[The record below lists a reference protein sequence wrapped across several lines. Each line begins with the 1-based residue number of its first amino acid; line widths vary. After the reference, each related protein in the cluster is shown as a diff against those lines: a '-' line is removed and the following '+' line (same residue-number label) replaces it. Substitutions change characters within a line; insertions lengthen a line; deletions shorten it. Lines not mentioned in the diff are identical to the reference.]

1 MFTLQNSRGE
11 VVDLDSDDLFG
22 YTPTGLGAVFSN
34 SYSQYDSYFKPT
46 KKTIQQGQMSLNILF
61 GSVESNSYQ
70 TFSDF
75 ASFLAYE
82 PLTLIYTTKS
92 ESWYRDAVLS
102 SLTKTEIGGTTV
114 IQVDRLVEQ
123 FTIDFINPWYNN
135 KTAEYK
141 SYDADPNLAIYGK
154 GYFNET
160 NPATVSPNLVLF
172 SSGMGATG
180 VSDRPVVSGAT
191 SNNAA
196 STISYQSDGMTI
208 TNTATNTSTE
218 WYYQLITAW
227 QDITKT
233 PILAGKPY
241 TLSLDAMGTAKQVA
255 LRWGSKEMAPYQALN
270 YTNINNT
277 DWTRVSFTFTL
288 PAGTL
293 NTYLRIH
300 GAVNNQYVKGFTG
313 GETLRVRKIKLEQ
326 GTTATDW
333 TPAVS
338 ESKTTWNYG
347 YFNVNSETIK
357 KNQAYADLAK
367 TDITYIEN

>member
-34 SYSQYDSYFKPT
+34 SYSQYESYFKPT

-92 ESWYRDAVLS
+92 ESWSRDAVLS

-141 SYDADPNLAIYGK
+141 SYDPDAGLATFGKAYGI
-154 GYFNET
+154 EI
-160 NPATVSPNLVLF
+160 
-172 SSGMGATG
+172 
-180 VSDRPVVSGAT
+180 D
-191 SNNAA
+191 
-196 STISYQSDGMTI
+196 
-208 TNTATNTSTE
+208 
-218 WYYQLITAW
+218 
-227 QDITKT
+227 
-233 PILAGKPY
+233 
-241 TLSLDAMGTAKQVA
+241 
-255 LRWGSKEMAPYQALN
+255 
-270 YTNINNT
+270 
-277 DWTRVSFTFTL
+277 
-288 PAGTL
+288 
-293 NTYLRIH
+293 H
-300 GAVNNQYVKGFTG
+300 
-313 GETLRVRKIKLEQ
+313 IK
-326 GTTATDW
+326 
-333 TPAVS
+333 
-338 ESKTTWNYG
+338 KTWNYG
-347 YFNVNSETIK
+347 YFGVGDYSGSE
-357 KNQAYADLAK
+357 NRPYADIAK